1 MAIHSK
7 YFWMYL
13 LLALAVCVGQILG
26 STVLILGILV
36 IYMLLLGWSCTQEFT
51 LPALLFFL
59 PWSQILKTGPGAFS
73 FYTFGMV
80 LVCVIS
86 LVKRRFWLRRYHMA
100 AGIGLLALTLFAK
113 LLDGSFLA
121 FDYIAFIM
129 LLFLFPVVKE
139 EWVKEEYD
147 FFEVVFFFS
156 AGVIAAALCAKTLS
170 VYPNIAR
177 YINIHSYLNIVRLS
191 GFYGDPNFYTAQITA
206 ALSGCLVAVLRESS
220 RRRVTVAAILAV
232 VLIYCGFLS
241 GSKSFALIAAMIVML
256 WCVEI
261 GRMRGKSG
269 RKLLLVI
276 GGITVAVFIATSAF
290 FKGLIEMFIT
300 RFSYSK
306 DLSSFTT
313 GRVELWLSYLDEI
326 FNSAKIL
333 LLGKGYTNVKVDDR
347 APHNTVI
354 QAVFQFGII
363 GIPMLLGWCA
373 GFFRETN
380 PGYKTETKWKLSA
393 LILATG
399 AFVPWLALDILF
411 FDEFFL
417 LQWFVFAGVRQ
428 LRCGYSSESKE
439 IEDSMPRHRKRAKTR
454 IVWR

>member
-1 MAIHSK
+1 VAIHGK

-13 LLALAVCVGQILG
+13 LLALAVCVGQIMG
-26 STVLILGILV
+26 STVLLLGILALFMV
-36 IYMLLLGWSCTQEFT
+36 LMGWSCAREFT

-59 PWSQILKTGPGAFS
+59 PWSQILRTGPDEFS
-73 FYTFGMV
+73 FYTFGIVMT
-80 LVCVIS
+80 CVIS

-129 LLFLFPVVKE
+129 MLFLFPVVKE
-139 EWVKEEYD
+139 EWTKREYD

-156 AGVIAAALCAKTLS
+156 AGTVAAALCAKVFS

-177 YINIHSYLNIVRLS
+177 YINIHSYLNIIRMC
-191 GFYGDPNFYTAQITA
+191 GFYGDPNFYCAQILA
-206 ALSGCLVAVLRESS
+206 ALSGCLVAVLRENS
-220 RRRVTVAAILAV
+220 RQRIIMAAVLAV

-241 GSKSFALIAAMIVML
+241 GSKSFVLIAAMIVLL
-256 WCVEI
+256 WAVEMAQ
-261 GRMRGKSG
+261 MRGKTG
-269 RKLLLVI
+269 RKMLLIIAGVV
-276 GGITVAVFIATSAF
+276 VAIFIATSTLF
-290 FKGLIEMFIT
+290 GQLIEVIVT
-300 RFSYSK
+300 RFSFTRDVST
-306 DLSSFTT
+306 FTT
-313 GRVELWLSYLDEI
+313 GRTELWISYLEEI

-333 LLGKGYTNVKVDDR
+333 LVGKGFTDIKVNNR

-363 GIPMLLGWCA
+363 GIPLLLGWCA
-373 GFFRETN
+373 EFFRETN
-380 PGYKTETKWKLSA
+380 PGNNIETKWKLSA

-399 AFVPWLALDILF
+399 TFVPWLALDILF

-417 LQWFVFAGVRQ
+417 LQWYVFAGIRQ
-428 LRCGYSSESKE
+428 LRCGYSLEARQ
-439 IEDSMPRHRKRAKTR
+439 IEESMPRPRKQAKIR